1 MSIDLDKLGQ
11 ERGCDSDGAE
21 HPGDAS
27 AQGAYRARRNDTH
40 LTHGC
45 IALFRRSL
53 RVRSGCAWYARR
65 CNHAF
70 PGHFEGAIRT
80 LAGGRP

>member
-1 MSIDLDKLGQ
+1 MSIDLDKQGR

-27 AQGAYRARRNDTH
+27 AQGADRARRNDTH

-45 IALFRRSL
+45 IPLFRRFFGRLCARALVSRSESL
-53 RVRSGCAWYARR
+53 AIQPYCERA
-65 CNHAF
+65 N
-70 PGHFEGAIRT
+70 GALREVFT
-80 LAGGRP
+80 